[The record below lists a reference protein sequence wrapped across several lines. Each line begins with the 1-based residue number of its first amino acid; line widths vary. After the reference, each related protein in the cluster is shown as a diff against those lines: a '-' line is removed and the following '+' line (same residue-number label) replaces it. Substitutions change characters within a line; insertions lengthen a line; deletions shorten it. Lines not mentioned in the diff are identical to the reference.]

1 MNTKLFKVMITAF
14 IVVPLLSIAKD
25 GAIAAWTPMNSGTTE
40 YLLDVWGNSG
50 SDVFAVGENGTIVH
64 YDGSNWSAMS
74 SGTTEHL
81 FGVWCN
87 TGSDVFVV
95 GAKGTI
101 LHYDGISWNS
111 MASGTTAYP
120 YKLWG
125 SSGSDV
131 FAVGSNGTVLHYNG
145 TNWSSMSSATGESL
159 RAIWGSLGSDV
170 FAVGDNSIKVHY
182 NGTSWSPMLPAT
194 TGHLNGIWGS
204 SGSDVFAVGSS
215 GTILYYDGTTWTT
228 MSSGTSTDSFT
239 DVWGSSGIDVFAV
252 AYPIFHYDGTS
263 WSEMDSGSAWS
274 PWSLNGIW
282 GSSGSDVFAVG
293 SNGTILHYDGNPTPT
308 STTTLAVTTTTVLAS
323 TTTSSSPLTFTIAG
337 RITGAVS
344 TNVQVE
350 LLGDVS
356 QMVSTDVSGYYEFT
370 NLAAGGFCVIVPRLQ
385 GYVFEPPQHEIP
397 NLLND
402 ELNRDFVSSV
412 APLCAAEIVYGKGS
426 ETTQLLRYLR
436 KNVLEKTPAGQEMI
450 KLYYEWSPVIVK
462 AMEEDEEFKA
472 QVKEI
477 IDGVLPLIREIVE

>member
-40 YLLDVWGNSG
+40 YLLDVLGNSG

-204 SGSDVFAVGSS
+204 SGSDVFAVGS
-215 GTILYYDGTTWTT
+215 
-228 MSSGTSTDSFT
+228 
-239 DVWGSSGIDVFAV
+239 
-252 AYPIFHYDGTS
+252 
-263 WSEMDSGSAWS
+263 
-274 PWSLNGIW
+274 
-282 GSSGSDVFAVG
+282 
-293 SNGTILHYDGNPTPT
+293 NGTILHYDGNPTPT
-308 STTTLAVTTTTVLAS
+308 STTTLAVTTTTVPVS

-370 NLAAGGFCVIVPRLQ
+370 NLAAGGFYVIVPRLQ

-450 KLYYEWSPVIVK
+450 KLYYEWSPVIVEI
-462 AMEEDEEFKA
+462 MEEDEAFKEN
-472 QVKEI
+472 VKEI